1 MTGSDC
7 FELGR
12 ALFESDK
19 PKSALYWLEEALK
32 RTTVVAP
39 TLYKDVS
46 KFEIYEYMADCYDEL
61 NNPEE
66 ALIYTNKQLEIEPD
80 NEKAL
85 DKKVLYEGKIE
96 HEKIHGKEVPKAVV
110 PDEIEKVISQ
120 KEDL

>member
-19 PKSALYWLEEALK
+19 PKSALYWFEEALK

-46 KFEIYEYMADCYDEL
+46 QFEIYEYIADCYDEL
-61 NNPEE
+61 KNPEE
-66 ALIYTNKQLEIEPD
+66 ALKYTNKQLEIEPE

-85 DKKVLYEGKIE
+85 DKKVLYERKIR
-96 HEKIHGKEVPKAVV
+96 HEKVHGKEEPKPVV
-110 PDEIEKVISQ
+110 QEETEKVISQ